1 MKEFYHFDSVSER
14 EFASCGRWWHLYTP
28 GNETCAFLLT
38 RDDFVYAMNLLA
50 RCVEEVDGIIVIA
63 FELMNNH
70 LHLVAAGEEDAL
82 RNLFERFRRR
92 LSRYLSSMVGRS
104 LPKEFCLCMK
114 EIHDLKSL
122 RNVIAYTHRNGYVVN
137 PAVTPFSYP
146 WGTGRYYYNDVLL
159 HCHLGD
165 YDDRAVRAMFKGR
178 NPHLPNSFLMEDGYV
193 APPSFCD
200 ISKGMSLFKNAH
212 QYFQMLSRDVEAYME
227 MAMELSDS
235 EFLTDSELFGKV
247 ISILNKKYSVRSV
260 SELSKEQTM
269 QVARDLHYDFKA
281 SNGQI
286 RRILHLSQAEV
297 DSLFPL
303 SAQK

>member
-1 MKEFYHFDSVSER
+1 MKEFYHFDSACER

-50 RCVEEVDGIIVIA
+50 RCVDEVDGVIVIA

-82 RNLFERFRRR
+82 RDLFERFRRR
-92 LSRYLSSMVGRS
+92 LSRYLSSVGRS
-104 LPKEFCLCMK
+104 LPREFCLCMK
-114 EIHDLKSL
+114 EVRDLKSL
-122 RNVIAYTHRNGYVVN
+122 RNVVAYTHRNGYVVN
-137 PAVTPFSYP
+137 PDYTPFSYP
-146 WGTGRYYYNDVLL
+146 WGTGRYYFNDVLL

-165 YDDRAVRAMFKGR
+165 YDDKAIRAMFKGR
-178 NPHLPNSFLMEDGYV
+178 NPHLPDSFLMEDGYV
-193 APPSFCD
+193 APLSFCD
-200 ISKGMSLFKNAH
+200 VAKGMALFKNAH

-227 MAMELSDS
+227 LAAELSDS
-235 EFLTDSELFGKV
+235 EFLTDAELYSKLRALLGKRYN
-247 ISILNKKYSVRSV
+247 LQSV
-260 SELSKEQTM
+260 SELSKSQLME
-269 QVARDLHYDFKA
+269 VSRELHYGFRA

-286 RRILHLSQAEV
+286 RRLLHLTQAEV

-303 SAQK
+303 TAKK